1 MQPAITSVVEFGLAT
16 AGASTL
22 TLAEEMNSIQ
32 FTAKHFGH
40 EYAFDVL
47 TTGVSERTDGDGDYV
62 QFQRLLS
69 EMADG
74 DGIHFEFRDQLHSG
88 YGIVDSV
95 TLATDRL
102 TIQLAQPL
110 DSIPGVTEL
119 IVSLDFERAFR
130 DSLRDDLE
138 SIFEHESN
146 KLKTN
151 G

>member
-1 MQPAITSVVEFGLAT
+1 
-16 AGASTL
+16 
-22 TLAEEMNSIQ
+22 MNSIR

-40 EYAFDVL
+40 EHAFDVL
-47 TTGVSERTDGDGDYV
+47 TTGVSERADGGDYV

-69 EMADG
+69 AMAEG

-88 YGIVDSV
+88 YGIVDAV
-95 TLATDRL
+95 TLTTDRL
-102 TIQLAQPL
+102 TIQLAQPF